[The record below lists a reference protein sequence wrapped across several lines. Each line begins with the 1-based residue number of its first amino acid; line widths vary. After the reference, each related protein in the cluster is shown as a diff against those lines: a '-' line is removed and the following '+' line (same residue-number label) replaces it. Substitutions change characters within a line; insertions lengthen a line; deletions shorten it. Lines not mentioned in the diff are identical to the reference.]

1 MTSQANPNSA
11 SVPQSEIT
19 RVKGLGF
26 LWDKRTPDKFNGR
39 VITRN
44 GKITAR
50 ECAAIAEAARR
61 FGSGEVAMTTRLTVE
76 IQGVPFDNIEP
87 MREFLRQEAGLET
100 GGTGAKVRP
109 VVSCKGTTCQYGL
122 IDTYALS
129 EKIHKQFYEGYRTV
143 KLPHKFKIAV
153 GGCPNNCVKPDL
165 NDLGVIGQ
173 RVPQIDLDKCRGC
186 KVCQV
191 QNACPIHVAK
201 VEDGKVVIDPAA
213 CNHCGRCLGK
223 CPFHAVEQYTGGY
236 KICIGGRWGKRVA
249 QGRAL
254 EHIFTSEEEVMDVIE
269 KAILLFREQGITGE
283 RFSDTIDRLGFEN
296 VQQQLMSNDLLQ
308 RKEENLAA
316 QRHLK
321 GGATC

>member
-165 NDLGVIGQ
+165 NDVGIVGQ
-173 RVPQIDLDKCRGC
+173 RFPLVHSDLCRGC
-186 KVCQV
+186 QLCYKE
-191 QNACPIHVAK
+191 CPIHVISMR
-201 VEDGKVVIDPAA
+201 EGKAVIDDTQ
-213 CNHCGRCLGK
+213 CNHCGRCIRK
-223 CPFHAVEQYTGGY
+223 CPFQAIEAQRTGY
-236 KICIGGRWGKRVA
+236 QIYLGGRWGKRTA
-249 QGRAL
+249 MGRPL
-254 EHIFTSEEEVMDVIE
+254 TTVLTSEDEVLALIE
-269 KAILLFREQGITGE
+269 KCLLLFRSYGQPKE
-283 RFSDTIDRLGFEN
+283 RFADTITRLGFDA
-296 VQQQLMSNDLLQ
+296 VQDMLMSDELLR
-308 RKEENLAA
+308 RKEEILAEP
-316 QRHLK
+316 
-321 GGATC
+321 